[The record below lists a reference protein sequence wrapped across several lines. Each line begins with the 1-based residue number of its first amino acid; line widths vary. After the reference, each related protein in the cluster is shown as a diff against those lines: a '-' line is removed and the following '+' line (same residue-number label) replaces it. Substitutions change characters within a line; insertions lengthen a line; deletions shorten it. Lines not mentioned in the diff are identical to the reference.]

1 MKKCIIQI
9 PCYNEEATL
18 PVTLADLP
26 RRLPGFDAVEWLI
39 INDGSTDRTIET
51 AREHGVD
58 HVVDLVHNHGL
69 AKAFMAGIEACL
81 RLGADVIVNTDA
93 DNQYHGGDIGKLTAP
108 VVAGEADMVIGAR
121 PIGDMEHFSTLKK
134 ALQKLGSWVVRTAS
148 GTDVAD
154 APSGFRAI
162 SRQAAM
168 KLNVF
173 DTYTYTLDTIIQ
185 AGLKNIRVASVPV
198 RVNGDLRPSRLVKSI
213 PAYVKRSVLTIARIF
228 MTYRPL
234 RFFVALGLVPF
245 SLGFLLGVRWL
256 ALLFMGTDRAHVPS
270 LVLAAILLLSGFI
283 LFVFGLLADL
293 MSVNRRLM
301 EDIQYKLRLERLE
314 GPDEGR
320 NKSRNKGKDQ
330 G

>member
-9 PCYNEEATL
+9 PCFNEEATL
-18 PVTLADLP
+18 PVTLAELP
-26 RRLPGFDAVEWLI
+26 RQLPGFDVVEWLI
-39 INDGSTDRTIET
+39 INDGSTDRTIEV
-51 AREHGVD
+51 AREHGVH

-81 RLGADVIVNTDA
+81 KLGADVIVNTDA
-93 DNQYHGGDIGKLTAP
+93 DNQYHAGDIAKLTAP
-108 VVAGEADMVIGAR
+108 VLDGSADMVVGAR
-121 PIGDMEHFSTLKK
+121 PIDDIEHFSPLKK
-134 ALQKLGSWVVRTAS
+134 ALQKMGSWVVRAAS
-148 GTDVAD
+148 GTEVTD

-162 SRQAAM
+162 SRRAAM

-173 DTYTYTLDTIIQ
+173 DNYTYTLDTIIQ
-185 AGLKNIRVASVPV
+185 ARQKNIRVASVPV
-198 RVNGDLRPSRLVKSI
+198 RVNGDLRPSRLVKSVSS
-213 PAYVKRSVLTIARIF
+213 YVKRSVLTIARVF

-256 ALLFMGTDRAHVPS
+256 VLLFMGTDRAHVPS

-293 MSVNRRLM
+293 LSVNRRLL
-301 EDIQYKLRLERLE
+301 EDIQHKLRQQMLEK
-314 GPDEGR
+314 PDEDG
-320 NKSRNKGKDQ
+320 S
-330 G
+330 

>member
-9 PCYNEEATL
+9 PCYNEEAGL
-18 PVTLADLP
+18 PATLADLP
-26 RRLPGFDAVEWLI
+26 RELPGFDTVEWLI
-39 INDGSTDRTIET
+39 VNDGSTDRTIEV
-51 AREHGVD
+51 ARENGVH

-93 DNQYHGGDIGKLTAP
+93 DNQYHGGDIVKLVEP
-108 VVAGEADMVIGAR
+108 VVAGTADMVVGAR
-121 PIGDMEHFSTLKK
+121 PIGDIEHFSPMKK
-134 ALQKLGSWVVRTAS
+134 LLQKLGSWVVRAAS

-162 SRQAAM
+162 SRKTAM

-173 DTYTYTLDTIIQ
+173 DNYTYTLDTIIQ
-185 AGLKNIRVASVPV
+185 ASRKNIRVASVPV
-198 RVNGDLRPSRLVKSI
+198 RVNGELRPSRLVKSV
-213 PAYVKRSVLTIARIF
+213 PAYVKRSVLTIARVF

-256 ALLFMGTDRAHVPS
+256 VLFFMGTDRAHVPS

-283 LFVFGLLADL
+283 LFIFGLLADL
-293 MSVNRRLM
+293 SSVNRRLL
-301 EDIQYKLRLERLE
+301 EDIQHKMRQRLLGDAAETK
-314 GPDEGR
+314 DEE
-320 NKSRNKGKDQ
+320 
-330 G
+330 